1 MDSTHCK
8 DSRTIKFAIFGPVDY
23 LLLILQDLAHFEKDL
38 NLFDLSQATW
48 RYLIGGYWF
57 GRIKLLSRR
66 ILSGLC
72 G

>member
-1 MDSTHCK
+1 MESTHYK
-8 DSRTIKFAIFGPVDY
+8 DSRDIKFAIFGPVDY
-23 LLLILQDLAHFEKDL
+23 FLLILQDSAHFEKDL

-48 RYLIGGYWF
+48 RYLIGGYRF
-57 GRIKLLSRR
+57 GRIKLLSRT